1 MRKNI
6 EFPEIQG
13 VFMAV
18 VPESNGATTE
28 ARWYAYLVNDLEGAI
43 EMVLIVSQ
51 GEDAHRRTATMR
63 HQLKALPAKT
73 YARVE
78 WIEQSVFEMNNY
90 FSVTFYQ
97 DGRLYDKRFVFP
109 SVSIRWNHFKTV
121 PLLQEKGILAE

>member
-1 MRKNI
+1 MRKDI

-18 VPESNGATTE
+18 VPESDGATTE
-28 ARWYAYLVNDLEGAI
+28 ARWYAYLFNDLEEPI

-51 GEDAHRRTATMR
+51 GEEAHRRTSTMR
-63 HQLKALPAKT
+63 HQLEMLPAKT

-97 DGRLYDKRFVFP
+97 DGKLYDKRFVFP
-109 SVSIRWNHFKTV
+109 SGSIRWDHCKTI